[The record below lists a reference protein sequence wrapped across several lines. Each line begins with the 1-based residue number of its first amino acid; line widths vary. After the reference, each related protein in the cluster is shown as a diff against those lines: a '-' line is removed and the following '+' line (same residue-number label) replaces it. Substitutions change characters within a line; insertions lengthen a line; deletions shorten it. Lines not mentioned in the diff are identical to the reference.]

1 MVHRALLPK
10 NFSRLQPHL
19 LVSAAVHG
27 TAKDLF
33 DLCVEITTLP
43 RDQRVLLLPV
53 FFIHLNP
60 SLIPHVGLLD
70 ADDAGDDLRIII
82 ERAIESLDGL
92 AHLSGSSSIPLAAA
106 PDLWTCV
113 WPWAEFLQ
121 LYWEYLPGVP
131 RAEKINNCMAIATVV
146 TVLGQH
152 SGAAKF
158 IGQTH
163 GVRNI
168 LAQVW
173 IHILC
178 DDELSSWDGSLEE
191 VDWLLRF
198 LATNLQE
205 SQNLCDILDGVGG
218 EHSLVSGLLKH
229 MAHACAFLPS
239 RPAIVSLAAAFKF
252 MELLTKYHVKFRSL
266 LSEGGV
272 TVAVTTTLAT
282 VSDSS
287 PSTLS
292 ASATVHLCFIL
303 LERYLRVFPDT
314 AYVWLSRALEA
325 GLLRFILSFG
335 ITPPA
340 TGDSLTDMSAV
351 LKELFV
357 VLTNGLTSYRVVN
370 RMKTELLDAVEA
382 EQSAEF
388 RECPLFAHWGDFTAL
403 AEWRIQVLDAGRS
416 VLRACDNMKCGV
428 LRPRN
433 EFKYCST
440 CLSAAYCSQGCQIMD
455 WRDSHRDEC
464 NSWRT
469 SRSRRTLPSRERTFI
484 HTFLHADYM
493 CMRSELARRTIDFVA
508 EFPNQPFYAEWDY
521 RAPNTQPTVEIHP
534 RDHIES
540 DDCAAELEEMEWDLH
555 WQRMAR
561 SAGRMRLNVV
571 ILSQGCIVIPTRSS
585 AATFRDGMIKFG
597 NEIHERG
604 RGEGVAG
611 QIDERIRDLIQSVDD
626 DPHFVEIH

>member
-1 MVHRALLPK
+1 
-10 NFSRLQPHL
+10 
-19 LVSAAVHG
+19 
-27 TAKDLF
+27 
-33 DLCVEITTLP
+33 
-43 RDQRVLLLPV
+43 
-53 FFIHLNP
+53 
-60 SLIPHVGLLD
+60 
-70 ADDAGDDLRIII
+70 
-82 ERAIESLDGL
+82 
-92 AHLSGSSSIPLAAA
+92 
-106 PDLWTCV
+106 
-113 WPWAEFLQ
+113 
-121 LYWEYLPGVP
+121 
-131 RAEKINNCMAIATVV
+131 MAIATVV

-152 SGAAKF
+152 SGAAKS

-163 GVRNI
+163 GVRKL

-198 LATNLQE
+198 MAINLQE
-205 SQNLCDILDGVGG
+205 SQNLCDIVDGVGG

-335 ITPPA
+335 ITSPA

-351 LKELFV
+351 LEELFV
-357 VLTNGLTSYRVVN
+357 VLTNGLTSCRVVN
-370 RMKTELLDAVEA
+370 RMKTELLDAVEG

-403 AEWRIQVLDAGRS
+403 TEWRIQVLDAGRS
-416 VLRACDNMKCGV
+416 VLRACDNMRCGV
-428 LRPRN
+428 LKPRN

-440 CLSAAYCSQGCQIMD
+440 CLSAAYCSQECQIMD

-469 SRSRRTLPSRERTFI
+469 SRSLRTLPSRERAFI
-484 HTFLHADYM
+484 QTLLHADYM
-493 CMRSELARRTIDFVA
+493 RMRPELARRTIDFLRS
-508 EFPNQPFYAEWDY
+508 FRTSLSTPSGTI
-521 RAPNTQPTVEIHP
+521 APP
-534 RDHIES
+534 
-540 DDCAAELEEMEWDLH
+540 
-555 WQRMAR
+555 
-561 SAGRMRLNVV
+561 
-571 ILSQGCIVIPTRSS
+571 ILSPLAKSTLVTTSNPTSAWQKWKKWSGICTGSVWRVLRDGCIVIPTRSS
-585 AATFRDGMIKFG
+585 TAKLRHGLVRIGD
-597 NEIHERG
+597 EIHERG

-611 QIDERIRDLIQSVDD
+611 QIDEPERIRDLIQSDCIRSRLEALSRQSRAAATYSTPRNIFFFNSIPCTPDD
-626 DPHFVEIH
+626 FAFQKPPTTHWKENSWTELCGSNS